1 MTLRLIQI
9 SVHCIHVN
17 SRSEPCTLTHNMHM
31 CSEHILGGCH
41 RLNLKILAI
50 IFLEYKY
57 FHSRLR
63 KHAPIFKFKATYKY
77 IIVITQTVVSFL
89 IKNYIHIHMCSHM
102 CMYTQI
108 YMRRKRICTY
118 IWIYPWHYYWCN
130 KSMEWFYRQVATQS
144 HNEFL
149 NCQYSH
155 ITQGL
160 IISRCWRRSR
170 TWSIWCS
177 IFLQCC

>member
-77 IIVITQTVVSFL
+77 IIVITHTVASFL

-118 IWIYPWHYYWCN
+118 IWIYP
-130 KSMEWFYRQVATQS
+130 
-144 HNEFL
+144 
-149 NCQYSH
+149 
-155 ITQGL
+155 
-160 IISRCWRRSR
+160 
-170 TWSIWCS
+170 
-177 IFLQCC
+177 